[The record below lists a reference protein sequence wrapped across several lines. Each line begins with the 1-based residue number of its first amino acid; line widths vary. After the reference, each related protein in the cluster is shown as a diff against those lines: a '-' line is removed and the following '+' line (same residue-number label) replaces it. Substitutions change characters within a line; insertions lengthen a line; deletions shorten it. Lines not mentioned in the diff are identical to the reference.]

1 MFKNILQYLEN
12 TSPRLPQKVAFS
24 DGDMNVTFSQV
35 QSISQS
41 LGTALCQGGYTRE
54 PVLLLLDRSPL
65 AVAATFGVIYA
76 GCYYVVLDPEMPPA
90 RMGQIADTMK
100 ARVLLYDAKNAK
112 KASTLVE
119 NGYFSG
125 ELLPIEPMYETSPD
139 TSALAKVR
147 KAQLDTDPI
156 YVVFTSGSTGV
167 PKGVVMRSC
176 RDTAAMPLVKSSV
189 WRLFPLLSV
198 TLIPMRLPFA

>member
-24 DGDMNVTFSQV
+24 DGDMNLTFAQV

-112 KASTLVE
+112 KDKFKSTRHVATALGVCV
-119 NGYFSG
+119 GKQKPQKKAKSG
-125 ELLPIEPMYETSPD
+125 
-139 TSALAKVR
+139 K
-147 KAQLDTDPI
+147 
-156 YVVFTSGSTGV
+156 
-167 PKGVVMRSC
+167 
-176 RDTAAMPLVKSSV
+176 
-189 WRLFPLLSV
+189 
-198 TLIPMRLPFA
+198 